1 MSESMQQ
8 APQSLERMRQWH
20 EQYRA
25 GLVPSP
31 LEDIN
36 QLGAKLDLTHAHPS
50 GIAQL
55 FAGGRA
61 SLDLLFRDNGMLRA
75 ANRRLERVL
84 DEKAAKLRVS
94 GVAELSLT
102 VGVATWDDGAMP
114 VLLAFVLCLL
124 SAMND
129 TTAPSVSLEGKQLWL
144 AQSLPV
150 SPWQVLRAKLRL
162 QLLITIPP
170 MLLCLVCL
178 LAVYPGSP
186 LELLFI
192 AVTAL
197 SYALL
202 MALLGL
208 FLGLKMPNLS
218 WTNEVV
224 PIKQSAC
231 VALSLFGG
239 WAVAMIPGALY
250 LLTGIGSLD
259 PLLYLSVVTALLLIL
274 SAVLS
279 LWVKKTGSRIFASL

>member
-114 VLLAFVLCLL
+114 VLLYPVSVQSAQDEGDVAVIRFVGHVRLNPAFVTVMREQHVELDERELFNGANYESGTPET
-124 SAMND
+124 SAVFAAI
-129 TTAPSVSLEGKQLWL
+129 TK
-144 AQSLPV
+144 
-150 SPWQVLRAKLRL
+150 RAEKVFPDF
-162 QLLITIPP
+162 TIERQIILGCF
-170 MLLCLVCL
+170 MS
-178 LAVYPGSP
+178 PGS
-186 LELLFI
+186 
-192 AVTAL
+192 
-197 SYALL
+197 
-202 MALLGL
+202 
-208 FLGLKMPNLS
+208 
-218 WTNEVV
+218 
-224 PIKQSAC
+224 
-231 VALSLFGG
+231 
-239 WAVAMIPGALY
+239 
-250 LLTGIGSLD
+250 
-259 PLLYLSVVTALLLIL
+259 LIL
-274 SAVLS
+274 AESQHIIDTLAEGATGNTVLDA
-279 LWVKKTGSRIFASL
+279 LAGSKEASEAL

>member
-94 GVAELSLT
+94 GGAELSPWESPHGTT
-102 VGVATWDDGAMP
+102 VPCRCCCIRYPCKAPRMKAM
-114 VLLAFVLCLL
+114 
-124 SAMND
+124 
-129 TTAPSVSLEGKQLWL
+129 W
-144 AQSLPV
+144 
-150 SPWQVLRAKLRL
+150 R
-162 QLLITIPP
+162 
-170 MLLCLVCL
+170 
-178 LAVYPGSP
+178 
-186 LELLFI
+186 
-192 AVTAL
+192 
-197 SYALL
+197 
-202 MALLGL
+202 
-208 FLGLKMPNLS
+208 
-218 WTNEVV
+218 
-224 PIKQSAC
+224 
-231 VALSLFGG
+231 
-239 WAVAMIPGALY
+239 
-250 LLTGIGSLD
+250 
-259 PLLYLSVVTALLLIL
+259 
-274 SAVLS
+274 
-279 LWVKKTGSRIFASL
+279 

>member
-1 MSESMQQ
+1 MVTFLLYIVKSTCCLTLFYLGYKALLSNETFFRFN
-8 APQSLERMRQWH
+8 RM
-20 EQYRA
+20 
-25 GLVPSP
+25 
-31 LEDIN
+31 
-36 QLGAKLDLTHAHPS
+36 
-50 GIAQL
+50 
-55 FAGGRA
+55 
-61 SLDLLFRDNGMLRA
+61 
-75 ANRRLERVL
+75 
-84 DEKAAKLRVS
+84 
-94 GVAELSLT
+94 
-102 VGVATWDDGAMP
+102 
-114 VLLAFVLCLL
+114 VLLAGMLVSGMVFF
-124 SAMND
+124 
-129 TTAPSVSLEGKQLWL
+129 TASSVSLEGKQLWL

>member
-114 VLLAFVLCLL
+114 VLLYPVSVQSAQDEGDVAVIRFVGHVRLNPAFVTV
-124 SAMND
+124 MREQH
-129 TTAPSVSLEGKQLWL
+129 VELEIG
-144 AQSLPV
+144 
-150 SPWQVLRAKLRL
+150 RAH
-162 QLLITIPP
+162 
-170 MLLCLVCL
+170 V
-178 LAVYPGSP
+178 
-186 LELLFI
+186 
-192 AVTAL
+192 
-197 SYALL
+197 
-202 MALLGL
+202 
-208 FLGLKMPNLS
+208 
-218 WTNEVV
+218 
-224 PIKQSAC
+224 
-231 VALSLFGG
+231 
-239 WAVAMIPGALY
+239 
-250 LLTGIGSLD
+250 
-259 PLLYLSVVTALLLIL
+259 
-274 SAVLS
+274 
-279 LWVKKTGSRIFASL
+279 